1 MNNSVVVQA
10 AKMVLNFLC
19 YIISVYLSN
28 LFFIIFPRSC
38 CFKLQ
43 KSDPSEIASRRHRL
57 HLPGAA
63 SGASAARPQGA
74 AQEAQA
80 AAGPRL
86 QRAVGEGPVHG
97 DLA

>member
-1 MNNSVVVQA
+1 MGFMGRKVD
-10 AKMVLNFLC
+10 
-19 YIISVYLSN
+19 
-28 LFFIIFPRSC
+28 PRPV
-38 CFKLQ
+38 
-43 KSDPSEIASRRHRL
+43 PSEIASRRHRL

-63 SGASAARPQGA
+63 SARPQGA

-97 DLA
+97 DLAGSNRVSIVVCSG